1 MKKDK
6 SLQGYRLTVN
16 TDMIDVL
23 KDKSTDVLNNLNLA
37 YCTLNERREAIGYE
51 RIEEEYAD
59 KPIIP
64 MGVQFGEGME
74 YDIDET
80 L

>member
-1 MKKDK
+1 
-6 SLQGYRLTVN
+6 
-16 TDMIDVL
+16 
-23 KDKSTDVLNNLNLA
+23 
-37 YCTLNERREAIGYE
+37 LNERREAIGYE
-51 RIEEEYAD
+51 RIDEEYAD

-74 YDIDET
+74 YDIDEN

>member
-1 MKKDK
+1 
-6 SLQGYRLTVN
+6 VN
-16 TDMIDVL
+16 TDRIDVL
-23 KDKSTDVLNNLNLA
+23 KEKATDVLNNLNLA
-37 YCTLNERREAIGYE
+37 YCSLNERREAIGYE
-51 RIEEEYAD
+51 PIAEDYAN

-64 MGVQFGEGME
+64 MGMQFGEGME